1 MLRDFSLRDF
11 GASLNTVES
20 YTNESSQ
27 GKIGLCETVNKQKC
41 THLGM
46 FLASE
51 FSTQIK
57 PLYFNKE
64 KMLFTDKAGEYELD
78 LDQTVV
84 NILGY
89 TIKRYYLE
97 RQYDKIVKRSN
108 IVSKDL
114 SVNNSEGDKR
124 QAKVELDWV
133 NFKIVDFYE
142 QLKQTA
148 YN

>member
-1 MLRDFSLRDF
+1 MATTYDDVVSVF
-11 GASLNTVES
+11 ES
-20 YTNESSQ
+20 TFMEKVTLSDDLVFQ
-27 GKIGLCETVNKQKC
+27 WFKMA
-41 THLGM
+41 LG
-46 FLASE
+46 E

>member
-1 MLRDFSLRDF
+1 MATTYDDVVSVFESTF
-11 GASLNTVES
+11 MEKVTLNDDLVF
-20 YTNESSQ
+20 Q
-27 GKIGLCETVNKQKC
+27 WFKMA
-41 THLGM
+41 LG
-46 FLASE
+46 E

-64 KMLFTDKAGEYELD
+64 KMLFTDKTGEYELD

>member
-1 MLRDFSLRDF
+1 MATTYDDVVSVF
-11 GASLNTVES
+11 ES
-20 YTNESSQ
+20 TFMEKVTLSDDLVFQ
-27 GKIGLCETVNKQKC
+27 WFKMAMG
-41 THLGM
+41 
-46 FLASE
+46 E

-124 QAKVELDWV
+124 QAKVEIDWV

>member
-1 MLRDFSLRDF
+1 MATTYDDVVSVF
-11 GASLNTVES
+11 ES
-20 YTNESSQ
+20 TFMEKVTLSDDLVFQ
-27 GKIGLCETVNKQKC
+27 WFKMA
-41 THLGM
+41 LG
-46 FLASE
+46 E
-51 FSTQIK
+51 FSTEIK

-64 KMLFTDKAGEYELD
+64 KMLFTDKTGEYELD
-78 LDQTVV
+78 LDQTIV

>member
-1 MLRDFSLRDF
+1 MATTYDDVVSVF
-11 GASLNTVES
+11 ES
-20 YTNESSQ
+20 TFMEKVTLSDDLVFQ
-27 GKIGLCETVNKQKC
+27 WFKMAMG
-41 THLGM
+41 
-46 FLASE
+46 E

-124 QAKVELDWV
+124 QAKVEIDWV
-133 NFKIVDFYE
+133 NFKIVDLYE
-142 QLKQTA
+142 QLKTTA

>member
-1 MLRDFSLRDF
+1 MATTYDDVVSVF
-11 GASLNTVES
+11 ES
-20 YTNESSQ
+20 TFMEKVTLSDDLVFQ
-27 GKIGLCETVNKQKC
+27 WFKMA
-41 THLGM
+41 LG
-46 FLASE
+46 E
-51 FSTQIK
+51 FATQIK

-124 QAKVELDWV
+124 QAKVEIDWV
-133 NFKIVDFYE
+133 NFKIVDLYE
-142 QLKQTA
+142 QLKTTA

>member
-1 MLRDFSLRDF
+1 MATTYDDVVSVF
-11 GASLNTVES
+11 ES
-20 YTNESSQ
+20 TFMEKVTLSDDLVFQ
-27 GKIGLCETVNKQKC
+27 WFKMA
-41 THLGM
+41 LG
-46 FLASE
+46 E
-51 FSTQIK
+51 FSIQIK

-142 QLKQTA
+142 QLKKTA

>member
-1 MLRDFSLRDF
+1 MATTYDDVVSVF
-11 GASLNTVES
+11 ES
-20 YTNESSQ
+20 TFMEKVTLSDDLVFQ
-27 GKIGLCETVNKQKC
+27 WFKMAMG
-41 THLGM
+41 
-46 FLASE
+46 E
-51 FSTQIK
+51 FSIQIK

>member
-1 MLRDFSLRDF
+1 MATTYDDVVSVF
-11 GASLNTVES
+11 ES
-20 YTNESSQ
+20 TFMEKVTLSDDLVFQ
-27 GKIGLCETVNKQKC
+27 WFKMA
-41 THLGM
+41 LG
-46 FLASE
+46 E

-124 QAKVELDWV
+124 QAKVEIDWV
-133 NFKIVDFYE
+133 NFKIVDLYE
-142 QLKQTA
+142 QLKTTA

>member
-1 MLRDFSLRDF
+1 MATTYDDVVSVFESTF
-11 GASLNTVES
+11 MEKVTLNDDLVF
-20 YTNESSQ
+20 Q
-27 GKIGLCETVNKQKC
+27 WFKMA
-41 THLGM
+41 LG
-46 FLASE
+46 E

-64 KMLFTDKAGEYELD
+64 KMLFTDKTGEYDVD

-133 NFKIVDFYE
+133 NFKIVDLYE

>member
-1 MLRDFSLRDF
+1 MATTYDDVVSVF
-11 GASLNTVES
+11 ES
-20 YTNESSQ
+20 TFMEKVTLSDDLVFQ
-27 GKIGLCETVNKQKC
+27 WFKMA
-41 THLGM
+41 LG
-46 FLASE
+46 E

-133 NFKIVDFYE
+133 NFKIVDLYE
-142 QLKQTA
+142 QLKTTA

>member
-1 MLRDFSLRDF
+1 MATTYDDVVSVF
-11 GASLNTVES
+11 ES
-20 YTNESSQ
+20 TFMEKVTLSDDLVFQ
-27 GKIGLCETVNKQKC
+27 WFKMA
-41 THLGM
+41 LG
-46 FLASE
+46 E
-51 FSTQIK
+51 FATQIK

-64 KMLFTDKAGEYELD
+64 KMLFTDKTGEYELD

>member
-1 MLRDFSLRDF
+1 MATTYDDVVSVFESTFMEKVTLSDDLVFPWFKMALGDFS
-11 GASLNTVES
+11 
-20 YTNESSQ
+20 
-27 GKIGLCETVNKQKC
+27 I
-41 THLGM
+41 
-46 FLASE
+46 
-51 FSTQIK
+51 QIK

>member
-1 MLRDFSLRDF
+1 MATTYDDVVSVF
-11 GASLNTVES
+11 ES
-20 YTNESSQ
+20 TFMEKVTLSDDLVFQ
-27 GKIGLCETVNKQKC
+27 WFKMA
-41 THLGM
+41 LG
-46 FLASE
+46 E

-97 RQYDKIVKRSN
+97 RQYNKIVKRSN

-142 QLKQTA
+142 QLKKTA

>member
-1 MLRDFSLRDF
+1 MATTYDDVVSVF
-11 GASLNTVES
+11 ES
-20 YTNESSQ
+20 TFMEKVTLSDDLVFQ
-27 GKIGLCETVNKQKC
+27 WFKMA
-41 THLGM
+41 LG
-46 FLASE
+46 E
-51 FSTQIK
+51 FSTQIE

>member
-1 MLRDFSLRDF
+1 MATTYDDVVSVF
-11 GASLNTVES
+11 ES
-20 YTNESSQ
+20 TFMEKVTLSDDIVFQ
-27 GKIGLCETVNKQKC
+27 WFKMAMG
-41 THLGM
+41 
-46 FLASE
+46 E

>member
-1 MLRDFSLRDF
+1 MATTYDDVVSVF
-11 GASLNTVES
+11 ES
-20 YTNESSQ
+20 TFMEKVTLSDDLVFQ
-27 GKIGLCETVNKQKC
+27 WFKMAMG
-41 THLGM
+41 
-46 FLASE
+46 E
-51 FSTQIK
+51 FSIQIK

-64 KMLFTDKAGEYELD
+64 KMLFTDKTGEYELD

>member
-1 MLRDFSLRDF
+1 MATTYDDVVSVF
-11 GASLNTVES
+11 ES
-20 YTNESSQ
+20 TFMEKVTLSDDLVFQ
-27 GKIGLCETVNKQKC
+27 WFKMAMG
-41 THLGM
+41 
-46 FLASE
+46 E

-64 KMLFTDKAGEYELD
+64 KMLFTDKIGEYEID

>member
-1 MLRDFSLRDF
+1 MATTYDDVVSVFESTFMEKVTLNDDLVFQWFKMAF
-11 GASLNTVES
+11 G
-20 YTNESSQ
+20 
-27 GKIGLCETVNKQKC
+27 
-41 THLGM
+41 
-46 FLASE
+46 E
-51 FSTQIK
+51 FSTQLIS
-57 PLYFNKE
+57 LYFNKE

>member
-1 MLRDFSLRDF
+1 MATTYDDVVSVF
-11 GASLNTVES
+11 ES
-20 YTNESSQ
+20 TFMEKVTLSDDLVFQ
-27 GKIGLCETVNKQKC
+27 WFKMAMG
-41 THLGM
+41 
-46 FLASE
+46 E

>member
-1 MLRDFSLRDF
+1 MATTYDDVVSVF
-11 GASLNTVES
+11 ES
-20 YTNESSQ
+20 TFMEKVTLSDDLVFQ
-27 GKIGLCETVNKQKC
+27 WFKMA
-41 THLGM
+41 LG
-46 FLASE
+46 E
-51 FSTQIK
+51 FATQIK

-64 KMLFTDKAGEYELD
+64 KMLFTDKSGEYELD

-108 IVSKDL
+108 IISKDL

>member
-1 MLRDFSLRDF
+1 MATTYDDVVSVFESTFMEKVSLSDDLVF
-11 GASLNTVES
+11 QWFKMA
-20 YTNESSQ
+20 
-27 GKIGLCETVNKQKC
+27 
-41 THLGM
+41 LG
-46 FLASE
+46 E

-142 QLKQTA
+142 QLKKTA

>member
-1 MLRDFSLRDF
+1 MATTYDDVVSVF
-11 GASLNTVES
+11 ES
-20 YTNESSQ
+20 TFMEKVTLSDDLVFQ
-27 GKIGLCETVNKQKC
+27 WFKMA
-41 THLGM
+41 LG
-46 FLASE
+46 E
-51 FSTQIK
+51 FSIQIK

>member
-1 MLRDFSLRDF
+1 MATTYDDVVSVF
-11 GASLNTVES
+11 ES
-20 YTNESSQ
+20 TFMEKVTLSDDLVFQ
-27 GKIGLCETVNKQKC
+27 WFKMA
-41 THLGM
+41 LG
-46 FLASE
+46 E

-142 QLKQTA
+142 QLKKTA

>member
-1 MLRDFSLRDF
+1 MATTYDDVVSVFESTF
-11 GASLNTVES
+11 MEKVTLNDDLVF
-20 YTNESSQ
+20 Q
-27 GKIGLCETVNKQKC
+27 WFKMA
-41 THLGM
+41 LG
-46 FLASE
+46 E
-51 FSTQIK
+51 FSIQIK